1 MNARTASL
9 SLACPLLL
17 TGVLGCSST
26 REAESVADHLALFQP
41 PAVNPVSDTRAAD
54 GRPGPAYWQQQADY
68 VIEATLE
75 PESRR
80 VTARG
85 TLIYTNNSPM
95 DLPYL
100 WFELPVDAFRDTSR
114 SSAIRHVNT
123 RFRASGPDM
132 GFRDL
137 AFTLDGE
144 AVEHVVSDTRALVR
158 LPSPVP
164 ASGGVVEIGL
174 EWSYR
179 VPEGSN
185 RQGVLEFEG
194 DELYE
199 IARWIPQPCVY
210 DDVYGWN
217 TLPYLGAGESY
228 SDFGNYD
235 VTVRAPEGVT
245 VAAGGVWLNP
255 EACLN
260 AEQLERYTQTLRSDE
275 PVWVITP
282 EEAEASGRE
291 ENRADAGGDGTPMVS
306 WRYRANDVRT
316 FAFVAGRTYA
326 MDGASV
332 EIDGERVRVLSVYPP
347 GVAGLWHEV
356 STPAARHALAFYSGF
371 LGLDY
376 PYPVMVNAF
385 GVEGGTE
392 YPMIVFCGSR
402 QPSKPEAPDDPDAVV
417 TLEDGTETTRGAQHE
432 EAMERYRQRYDRAK
446 RGLFSV
452 TDHEVLHAW
461 FPMVVGN
468 DERRDGWM
476 DEGFNEFGN
485 PYSAVAWREKQGEDD
500 AAGEDGVS
508 GQSGTAS
515 FDASDA
521 NSVTRNISR
530 YAFSRPVPPIL
541 EWPDRSQAYGA
552 RGLNV
557 YSKPAAGLITL
568 REAILGPERFDHAM
582 KTYLNAWAFKHPRP
596 GDFFRSMEN
605 AAGEDLGWFWRGWFA
620 STDTLDLAVTGVEYT
635 QPERGEPY
643 WGVTLEMVG
652 DIPAP
657 VDVRVEFESGE
668 QVVRRVPVEAWYGGR
683 SFTLRL
689 KGETRTPFSVLI
701 DPERVLPDAD
711 RDNNRWQGR

>member
-1 MNARTASL
+1 MDSRRYHAGMNARLATI
-9 SLACPLLL
+9 SLASSLAL
-17 TGVLGCSST
+17 VSGCSNT
-26 REAESVADHLALFQP
+26 PTAETVADHLDLFQP
-41 PAVNPVSDTRAAD
+41 PPMNPVSDTRSPD

-68 VIEATLE
+68 VIDATLD
-75 PESRR
+75 PASRR
-80 VTARG
+80 VSASA
-85 TLIYTNNSPM
+85 TLTYTNNAPL

-123 RFRASGPDM
+123 RFRASGPEM

-137 AFTLDGE
+137 RFTVAGE
-144 AVEHVVSDTRALVR
+144 EIEPIIEDTRALVR
-158 LPSPVP
+158 LPSPVT
-164 ASGGVVEIGL
+164 ASGGTVEIGL
-174 EWSYR
+174 EWSFK
-179 VPEGSN
+179 VPSGSN

-199 IARWIPQPCVY
+199 VARWIPQPCVY

-228 SDFGNYD
+228 SDFGDYV
-235 VTVRAPEGVT
+235 VTVHAPEGVT
-245 VAAGGVWLNP
+245 VGAGGVWLNP
-255 EACLN
+255 QDCLTGD
-260 AEQLERYTQTLRSDE
+260 QLERYAQTLRTDF
-275 PVWVITP
+275 PIWVITP
-282 EEAEASGRE
+282 EEA
-291 ENRADAGGDGTPMVS
+291 AGDESDEDVPMVS
-306 WRYRANDVRT
+306 WRYRADNVRT

-332 EIDGERVRVLSVYPP
+332 EIGDERVRVLSYYPP
-347 GVAGLWHEV
+347 GVSELWYEV
-356 STPAARHALAFYSGF
+356 STAAARHALTFYSDF

-402 QPSKPEAPDDPDAVV
+402 QPKKPDAPENPDEIVV
-417 TLEDGTETTRGAQHE
+417 LEDGTETTRAAQHD
-432 EAMERYRQRYDRAK
+432 EAMERYQQRYDRAK

-476 DEGFNEFGN
+476 DEGFNEYGN
-485 PYSAVAWREKQGEDD
+485 PYSMVAWQASQDEDD
-500 AAGEDGVS
+500 EASADGVT

-530 YAFSRPVPPIL
+530 FAFSRPVPPIL

-568 REAILGPERFDHAM
+568 REAILGPERFDHALR
-582 KTYLNAWAFKHPRP
+582 TYLNAWAFKHPRP

-605 AAGEDLGWFWRGWFA
+605 ASGEDLGWFWRGWFA
-620 STDTLDLAVTGVEYT
+620 STDRLDLAVTGVSYT
-635 QPERGEPY
+635 EPQRGEAY
-643 WGVTLEMVG
+643 WGVTLAMVG

-657 VDVRVEFESGE
+657 VDVRIEFDTGE

-683 SFTLRL
+683 EFTLRL
-689 KGETRTPFSVLI
+689 IGETRTPYSVLI